1 MDTNANSS
9 NKKYYDANSFTVN
22 GRLTKDPEVRTSPSG
37 NSYAIISIAN
47 NRGDSTNFFTFFAS
61 AAQIPFVQTS
71 LRKGCAVDVS
81 GTILPQTEAGPDG
94 KNITVYKLIA
104 TKFALIANPRNTA
117 TGTPNNAIPEQPMG
131 SAPAPQRNNYQQP
144 NYGNQGYNNAP
155 QSQPY
160 SAPQNNPQQ
169 NAPQYQQNNG
179 YNGGYSA
186 PTTPNY
192 NPDDDLPF

>member
-9 NKKYYDANSFTVN
+9 NKKYYDANNFTVN

-104 TKFALIANPRNTA
+104 TKFALIANPRTTA
-117 TGTPNNAIPEQPMG
+117 TGTPNNAIPEQPMNT
-131 SAPAPQRNNYQQP
+131 APAPQRNNYQQP
-144 NYGNQGYNNAP
+144 NYGGNQGYNNQP

-160 SAPQNNPQQ
+160 SAPQNAPQQ
-169 NAPQYQQNNG
+169 VQYQQNNG

-186 PTTPNY
+186 PATPNY
-192 NPDDDLPF
+192 NSDDDLPF